1 MVQISLRIVQVDG
14 KKRAQGLPLSD
25 LQKGILGRVPS
36 RGRLLSV
43 SGASL
48 ALPGGR
54 PLRRP
59 RRQRSRGEAKSRSLR
74 VTANGE
80 WRRALI
86 SARYAGSDGLK
97 RVSCSLGEQQPVR

>member
-14 KKRAQGLPLSD
+14 KKRAQGVPLSD

-36 RGRLLSV
+36 RGRLLPV
-43 SGASL
+43 SRVSL
-48 ALPGGR
+48 ALPGGA
-54 PLRRP
+54 PSSSPAATALP
-59 RRQRSRGEAKSRSLR
+59 GEAKSRSLR

-80 WRRALI
+80 RRRALI

-97 RVSCSLGEQQPVR
+97 RVSCSLGEQQPIR

>member
-14 KKRAQGLPLSD
+14 KKRAQGIPLSD

-36 RGRLLSV
+36 IGRLLSV
-43 SGASL
+43 SGVSL
-48 ALPGGR
+48 ALPR
-54 PLRRP
+54 APSSSPAATALP
-59 RRQRSRGEAKSRSLR
+59 GEAKSRSLR

-80 WRRALI
+80 RRRALI

-97 RVSCSLGEQQPVR
+97 RVSCSLGEQQPIR